1 MRDFRRFSHNIG
13 SWGKANR
20 AHLYSMNQLYPG
32 LHCLLDF
39 VDEKA
44 HRNPFD
50 IIRRLRKVEL
60 VGPLMNNFH
69 LGLEKFG
76 IATDLTSH
84 CFVKSLFA
92 VDSLSTHKQ
101 ILFTSATR

>member
-1 MRDFRRFSHNIG
+1 
-13 SWGKANR
+13 
-20 AHLYSMNQLYPG
+20 MNQLYSG

-60 VGPLMNNFH
+60 VRPPMNNFH

-76 IATDLTSH
+76 IAADLTGH
-84 CFVKSLFA
+84 CFVKSLIA
-92 VDSLSTHKQ
+92 GDSLRTHKQ
-101 ILFTSATR
+101 ILFTSVIR